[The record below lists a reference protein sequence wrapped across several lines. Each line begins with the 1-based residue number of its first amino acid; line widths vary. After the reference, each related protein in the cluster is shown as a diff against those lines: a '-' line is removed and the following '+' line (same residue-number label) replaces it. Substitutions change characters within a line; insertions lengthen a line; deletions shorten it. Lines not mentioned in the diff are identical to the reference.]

1 MNMELIQPFINAT
14 DAVLAAI
21 LQAPAEITEVSM
33 DENAYRR
40 QGVAAVVNIRG
51 EIEGRVIFD
60 LDGETS
66 KNMASLLAAD
76 MADGSAEAVNETVCE
91 LANQVVGN
99 AVTTLNDAGFRFE
112 IRPPEPFAAE
122 LGLKSTED
130 SEAIVLCFA
139 THAGKVFMNI
149 SIRFHWRRDQERHF
163 AGVA

>member
-14 DAVLAAI
+14 DAVLAEI
-21 LQAPAEITEVSM
+21 LQAPTQITEVSM

-40 QGVAAVVNIRG
+40 QGVAAVVTIRG

-60 LDGETS
+60 LDPQTS
-66 KNMASLLAAD
+66 KNLASLLAAD
-76 MADGSAEAVNETVCE
+76 MADDSPETVNEAVCE
-91 LANQVVGN
+91 LTNQVVGN

-112 IRPPEPFAAE
+112 IRPPEPFAAD

-130 SEAIVLCFA
+130 TEAIVLCFA
-139 THAGKVFMNI
+139 TQAGRVFMNI
-149 SIRFHWRRDQERHF
+149 SIRFHRRRDQERHF